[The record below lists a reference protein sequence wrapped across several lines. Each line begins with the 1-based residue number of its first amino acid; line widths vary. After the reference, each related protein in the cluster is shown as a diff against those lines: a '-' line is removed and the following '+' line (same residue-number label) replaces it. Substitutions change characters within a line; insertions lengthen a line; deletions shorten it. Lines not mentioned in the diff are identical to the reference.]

1 MMRFDKFALILVCQ
15 WISVVFSALSHV
27 FKTNAYTEGQSGP
40 CLGDGGGW
48 SSRLP
53 ALAAELPGRKRKQG
67 QSSSQQAIDMLLP

>member
-1 MMRFDKFALILVCQ
+1 MMRFDKFALILVSLDICCFQ
-15 WISVVFSALSHV
+15 YFASC
-27 FKTNAYTEGQSGP
+27 FKANGYTEGQSGP

-53 ALAAELPGRKRKQG
+53 ALAAELPGRQRKQG